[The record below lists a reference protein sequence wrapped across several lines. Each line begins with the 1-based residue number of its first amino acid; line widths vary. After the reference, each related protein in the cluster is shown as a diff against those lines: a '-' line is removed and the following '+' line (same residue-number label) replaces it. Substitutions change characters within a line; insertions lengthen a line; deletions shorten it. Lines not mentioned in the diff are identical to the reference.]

1 MSGKSST
8 EEPSDNLA
16 EIVRL
21 IEGGNNLDGAGK
33 YPDAEIHC
41 KTSGINSH
49 DYSETLFVSSG
60 GFEVLAERV
69 GFEPT
74 VGVNPLRFSRPVH

>member
-8 EEPSDNLA
+8 EEPSDKLA

-21 IEGGNNLDGAGK
+21 IEGGNNLYGGGK

-41 KTSGINSH
+41 M
-49 DYSETLFVSSG
+49 
-60 GFEVLAERV
+60 
-69 GFEPT
+69 
-74 VGVNPLRFSRPVH
+74 